1 MSARRPLAAPEH
13 KHYQIAGLATVSFAP
28 GQAVDY
34 AGMRAGQLHGLALLT
49 SSAEFEDWTE
59 TVKSDV
65 RWLLVTL
72 AEEMKG
78 LIQVLHEEACDAKT
92 GGAA

>member
-1 MSARRPLAAPEH
+1 MSAYPSVAAPEH
-13 KHYQIAGLATVSFAP
+13 KRYQIAGLATVSFTP
-28 GQAVDY
+28 GKAAEY

-72 AEEMKG
+72 AEEMEG
-78 LIQVLHEEACDAKT
+78 LIQVLHDEACDAKT

>member
-1 MSARRPLAAPEH
+1 MTARPSLDAPEH
-13 KHYQIAGLATVSFAP
+13 KSYQIAGLATVSFAP
-28 GQAVDY
+28 GKAADY
-34 AGMRAGQLHGLALLT
+34 AGMRAGQLHSLALLT

-59 TVKSDV
+59 AVKSDA

-72 AEEMKG
+72 AEEMEG
-78 LIQVLHEEACDAKT
+78 LIQVLHDEACDAKT